1 MGVWLEG
8 VFVPV
13 HAGAN
18 IFVVKQR
25 GASKNS
31 LGTTASLVFDGVRLL
46 ALGVLLNEFPEWSCN
61 HHPD

>member
-1 MGVWLEG
+1 MGVWLEVCVCACARG
-8 VFVPV
+8 G
-13 HAGAN
+13 AGAN

-46 ALGVLLNEFPEWSCN
+46 ALGVTAK
-61 HHPD
+61 

>member
-13 HAGAN
+13 HAGGGN

-46 ALGVLLNEFPEWSCN
+46 ALGVTAK
-61 HHPD
+61 